1 MGVEP
6 NRIDFLTKLK
16 GISNRQILDRVK
28 RVEFEGIKL
37 NIISKIDLL
46 ESKKASDRLKDL
58 ADAEELEKSN

>member
-58 ADAEELEKSN
+58 ADAEELEKLN